1 MDNNKVLDMIT
12 MMYQDLKKSNNE
24 IKEEIRETNK
34 RIDKLE
40 NRFDGLENKFDKLE
54 NTVKDLSKKA
64 DETSYR
70 LSRLEYVVY
79 DGFNTL
85 EEINRYNT
93 LEFNELKTRVDTLEF
108 KNKEIN

>member
-40 NRFDGLENKFDKLE
+40 NRFDKLE

-85 EEINRYNT
+85 E
-93 LEFNELKTRVDTLEF
+93 FNELKTRVDTLEF
-108 KNKEIN
+108 ENKEIN